1 MSRTALPA
9 GLRKKLIKL
18 YGQKRGTRV
27 GDPKKIAK
35 MLKSGAKVGDSKQIA
50 KAIAGGTKI
59 PTYAKKGGHV
69 RKKTKKKK

>member
-1 MSRTALPA
+1 MSSTALPA

-35 MLKSGAKVGDSKQIA
+35 MLKSGAKV
-50 KAIAGGTKI
+50 
-59 PTYAKKGGHV
+59 PTFAKKVGNV
-69 RKKTKKKK
+69 RKKTKKK